1 MSYFNFIP
9 LDVFSFMLSLSSR
22 FWVNIL
28 AENQGQ
34 INAQIEK
41 KKSVYV
47 YVFSGPFKLI
57 IWAHS

>member
-41 KKSVYV
+41 KNLYM
-47 YVFSGPFKLI
+47 YMCFLGHLN
-57 IWAHS
+57 